1 MSITFNADEVF
12 EVAEQIERNGANFY
26 RRAAQAFTGTDAH
39 QLLTDLASWEEGH
52 ERLFADMRKELSQ
65 KEQEPV
71 FFDPNNEAV
80 MYLRA
85 MADDHVFS
93 PKKDPSEL
101 LAGGEGLVEILRKA
115 LRFEKDSIAFY
126 LGMRDLVSVEL
137 GKEKVARI
145 IEEEKSHVVMLIKWI
160 DRLGE

>member
-12 EVAEQIERNGANFY
+12 EIAEQIERNGAKFY
-26 RRAAQAFTGTDAH
+26 RRAARAFTGSDAH

-52 ERLFADMRKELSQ
+52 ERLFADMREQLSQ
-65 KEQEPV
+65 REQEPV

-115 LRFEKDSIAFY
+115 LQFEKDSIVFY

-137 GKEKVARI
+137 GKDKVARI
-145 IEEEKSHVVMLIKWI
+145 IEEEKSHVVMLAKWI
-160 DRLGE
+160 NRLAE

>member
-26 RRAAQAFTGTDAH
+26 RRGAEAFAGSDAH

-52 ERLFADMRKELSQ
+52 ERLFADMREQLSRR
-65 KEQEPV
+65 EQEPV

-93 PKKDPSEL
+93 PKKDLSKIL
-101 LAGGEGLVEILRKA
+101 TGNEGLVEILRKA

-137 GKEKVARI
+137 GKDKVARI
-145 IEEEKSHVVMLIKWI
+145 IEEEKSHVVMLTKWI
-160 DRLGE
+160 DKLGE